1 MIRRPPRSTLFPYTT
16 LFRSLVTGATGMTG
30 SHTVQLLLKRGH
42 TVRVIA
48 HSEDERSMRLQELG
62 AEVVIGDLVN
72 LHAVRLALGGIRGAY
87 FVYPLSPTLVQATAI
102 FAQAA
107 KEAEVAIVANMS
119 QWNSRPS
126 AKSPATINHWLSEQV
141 FDWSAVPVAHLRA
154 TFFSEWLLWVARSM
168 RQGVMMMPWDANAR
182 FSPVATEDL
191 AHVIVAILENP
202 VTHSGKTYPLC
213 GPAEHSF
220 AEVAEIA
227 SRVLGTHITYQQAS
241 VDTFAESI
249 GQTGNALFKEHCRAV
264 AVELQEGVFA
274 GTNALAA
281 QISGRPPMTIEQFVA
296 KNRSIV
302 IDRKSTRLNS
312 SHVRISY

>member
-1 MIRRPPRSTLFPYTT
+1 MNKSTV
-16 LFRSLVTGATGMTG
+16 LVTGATGLTG
-30 SHTVQLLLKRGH
+30 SHTVQRLLDHGRP
-42 TVRVIA
+42 VRVLA
-48 HSEDERSMRLQELG
+48 HREDERSKRLQDLG
-62 AEVVIGDLVN
+62 AEVTIGDLLN
-72 LHAVRLALGGIRGAY
+72 LSDVRSALNGVQSAY
-87 FVYPLSPTLVQATAI
+87 FVYPLSPTLVHATVI

-107 KEAEVAIVANMS
+107 KEAGVEIVVNMS

-126 AKSPATINHWLSEQV
+126 AKSPATINHWLSEQI
-141 FDWSAVPVAHLRA
+141 FDWSPAPVAHLRA
-154 TFFSEWLLWVARSM
+154 TFFCEWLLWVARSM
-168 RQGVMMMPWDANAR
+168 RQGVMMMPWDANSR

-264 AVELQEGVFA
+264 AVEAQEGVFA
-274 GTNALAA
+274 GTNSLAA
-281 QISGRPPMTIEQFVA
+281 QISGRPPMTVEEFVT
-296 KNRSIV
+296 KNRNVFI
-302 IDRKSTRLNS
+302 
-312 SHVRISY
+312 